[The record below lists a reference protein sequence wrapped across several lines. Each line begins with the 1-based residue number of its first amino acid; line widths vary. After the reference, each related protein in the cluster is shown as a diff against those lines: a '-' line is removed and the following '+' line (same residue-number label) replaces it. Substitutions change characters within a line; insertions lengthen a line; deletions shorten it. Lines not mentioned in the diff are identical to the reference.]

1 VFPLAEAAIFKQSA
15 PGNACAVQVDTA
27 AAALAVV
34 VKALEVV
41 AYNRAGSLSTH
52 GNCRLF
58 RT

>member
-1 VFPLAEAAIFKQSA
+1 MEARMVAE
-15 PGNACAVQVDTA
+15 GMVVVNLVVQVDTA

-41 AYNRAGSLSTH
+41 AYSRAGSLSTH
-52 GNCRLF
+52 GNCHLF